1 MGHHAGMSKVARL
14 YQDSEEGRKRIEHH
28 EKILISK
35 DWHLFLILF
44 GLRVRVVQLEHGN
57 CCLVTELGDLQIV
70 EWRI

>member
-1 MGHHAGMSKVARL
+1 MSKVARL

-44 GLRVRVVQLEHGN
+44 GLRVRVVSWSM
-57 CCLVTELGDLQIV
+57 VTAAWIAELGDLQIA